1 MKTTCS
7 HFGTYERPLTEKM
20 LLRQEHCWMASGQ
33 YDAPSPEDMTEDEE
47 FKW

>member
-33 YDAPSPEDMTEDEE
+33 YETSSEAMKEDEDFE
-47 FKW
+47 W